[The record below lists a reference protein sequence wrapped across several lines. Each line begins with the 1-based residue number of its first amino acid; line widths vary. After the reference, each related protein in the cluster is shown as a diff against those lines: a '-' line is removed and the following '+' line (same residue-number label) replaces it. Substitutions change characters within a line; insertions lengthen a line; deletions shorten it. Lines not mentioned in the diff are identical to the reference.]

1 MLCIFLAC
9 LHSVGQQSV
18 FPNPIKV
25 EPLPSVQGTT
35 LEFRLYEQPRPL
47 KVWCLRVDLNDPD
60 LAHTVS
66 KPAPKGAMVKV
77 AGNPPKEIPAETL
90 SQTTLDFAR
99 TEKLDIAINAS
110 PFYPVV
116 KFPGQPLDINGLHL
130 RDHQQV
136 SPPLNGYA
144 CWTLSPDHRLRFFQ
158 GRPPYVALNRAL
170 IGTGGFGMVIV
181 DGRVVDR
188 QGKEDP
194 LHPRTALGLEQ
205 NAAGED
211 KAMVWLVI
219 DGRQP
224 KVSEGVGL
232 VELGNLGQQLGLKQ
246 LLNLDGGGSSTL
258 VVVDPSSKE
267 ESKEPAK
274 TGPHVKN
281 TPVGLGNIPGTLRP
295 NGNNWGL
302 WRVTTQSGI
311 TSQQLKQFSQ
321 SLTVGQLLRL
331 TGPLNN
337 ALRHLQLQDP
347 ESRSAFLALL
357 ALPGGP
363 LGEKNSQDKSESPG
377 GISSWPPIATT
388 QPALAAELGYSPQ
401 EMTALL
407 AEPDGKILLAR
418 WWWQSSSAT
427 QSLQQ
432 NKLPALLN
440 LSTELADQ
448 FRLNQKKAREILSQ
462 KPASGG

>member
-1 MLCIFLAC
+1 
-9 LHSVGQQSV
+9 
-18 FPNPIKV
+18 
-25 EPLPSVQGTT
+25 
-35 LEFRLYEQPRPL
+35 
-47 KVWCLRVDLNDPD
+47 
-60 LAHTVS
+60 
-66 KPAPKGAMVKV
+66 
-77 AGNPPKEIPAETL
+77 
-90 SQTTLDFAR
+90 
-99 TEKLDIAINAS
+99 
-110 PFYPVV
+110 
-116 KFPGQPLDINGLHL
+116 
-130 RDHQQV
+130 
-136 SPPLNGYA
+136 
-144 CWTLSPDHRLRFFQ
+144 
-158 GRPPYVALNRAL
+158 VALNRAL

-302 WRVTTQSGI
+302 WRITTQSGI

-347 ESRSAFLALL
+347 DSRSAFLALL

-448 FRLNQKKAREILSQ
+448 FRLNQKKAKEILSQ
-462 KPASGG
+462 KPASRG